1 VNVYI
6 WRSPSGRWF
15 ALAPGKLGASGD
27 SRAETVREALEQ
39 SPKAPLKFI
48 VPSRRGFRDDSPE
61 RPASPRLSRQS
72 QSGRVSTTPP
82 ASQPNPPDRAG
93 RADDRVTF
101 VGGTSIEVTNTV
113 REAAVDRATAFLV
126 RNG

>member
-48 VPSRRGFRDDSPE
+48 DSVAPGVSR
-61 RPASPRLSRQS
+61 
-72 QSGRVSTTPP
+72 
-82 ASQPNPPDRAG
+82 
-93 RADDRVTF
+93 
-101 VGGTSIEVTNTV
+101 
-113 REAAVDRATAFLV
+113 
-126 RNG
+126 

>member
-1 VNVYI
+1 MSWIAKELARATRSRFAEVSEVNVYI

-48 VPSRRGFRDDSPE
+48 DSVAPGVSR
-61 RPASPRLSRQS
+61 
-72 QSGRVSTTPP
+72 
-82 ASQPNPPDRAG
+82 
-93 RADDRVTF
+93 
-101 VGGTSIEVTNTV
+101 
-113 REAAVDRATAFLV
+113 
-126 RNG
+126 